1 MYQPRTRAM
10 GAIAVLAIAATL
22 LAACSS
28 SSKSS
33 TTSSS
38 AAGSGASS
46 GASSGGPATGTPIL
60 IGNWVAL
67 SAQGFQAPQEKSGV
81 EAAIASINAAGGVKG
96 HPLKLDFCDQKF
108 DPNQEIACARQ
119 MVSDKVAAVVAPS
132 VFFGTGS
139 IPILEAAG
147 IPEIASQG
155 LSPTAEYVCKVCY
168 PLGGAYGWFWGA
180 DDALLKAGATKIAI
194 IGVNVAASATSSQV
208 AADGLKAAGI
218 TPVRTVNAD
227 PAATDL
233 SSVAT
238 QAMAGGVDGIVLT
251 TSPQIGPKAVAAL
264 KAAGYTGKIATIT
277 DVINQAAVTALGD
290 NANGLLLTSLVA
302 FANDTSNK
310 GVVQFNADMKQ
321 YASSATVDTLA
332 LEGWGGV
339 ELFAAVA
346 GQSSVTS
353 YDAASINT
361 AMQNLNLTAAQAPV
375 YGGYVIKGVTS
386 QISTLPQLLHTTVQN
401 GSVVSGQITAQGP
414 LVDVM
419 KDLPAYKT
427 SH

>member
-1 MYQPRTRAM
+1 M
-10 GAIAVLAIAATL
+10 GAVAALAIAVTL
-22 LAACSS
+22 LSACSS
-28 SSKSS
+28 SSK
-33 TTSSS
+33 TSDATSS
-38 AAGSGASS
+38 AAGGGAASS

-139 IPILEAAG
+139 IPILQAAG

-155 LSPTAEYVCKVCY
+155 LTPSAEYNCKTCY

-194 IGVNVAASATSSQV
+194 IGVNVAASATSSTV

-251 TSPQIGPKAVAAL
+251 TSPQIGPKAIAAL

-290 NANGLLLTSLVA
+290 TANGLLLTSLVA

-310 GVVQFNADMKQ
+310 GVAQFNADMKQ
-321 YASSATVDTLA
+321 YSPSATVDTLA

-339 ELFAAVA
+339 ELFATVA
-346 GQSSVTS
+346 SQASVTA

-361 AMQNLNLTAAQAPV
+361 AMQNLDLSAAQAPI

-386 QISTLPQLLHTTVQN
+386 AIPSLPGLLHTTVQN
-401 GSVVSGQITAQGP
+401 GSVVSGTITAQGP

-419 KDLPAYKT
+419 KDLPAYKA